1 MQFPNPRRR
10 ARPRPV
16 TVVNL
21 AIASL
26 SVIIIAAIATA
37 CGGNDGDDPDDIPT
51 ISAYDFRLEMADEGI
66 KQVRASD
73 TPPNTPQFSATGAT
87 ATPQLSQDP
96 AATGARPPQL
106 EWAYFTRRDGEP
118 TFYMAELPDF
128 HVVTVTG
135 YHHQKPPQFTVNI
148 DGPSG
153 IRANETVDNAQEVG
167 ETIALW
173 LRNYE
178 FVQRNGSRQ
187 RILTAETINNAY
199 IAGYQN
205 W

>member
-1 MQFPNPRRR
+1 MQFPTPRPR
-10 ARPRPV
+10 ARPRPI

-21 AIASL
+21 AIACL
-26 SVIIIAAIATA
+26 SVIIIAAAATA
-37 CGGNDGDDPDDIPT
+37 CGGNDGGDPDDIPT
-51 ISAYDFRLEMADEGI
+51 ISAYDFRLEMKDERI

-73 TPPNTPQFSATGAT
+73 TPPNTPQSSQDPSATGT
-87 ATPQLSQDP
+87 N
-96 AATGARPPQL
+96 PPQL
-106 EWAYFTRRDGEP
+106 EWAYFTRRAGEQ

-135 YHHQKPPQFTVNI
+135 YHNQKPPQFTVSI

-153 IRANETVDNAQEVG
+153 IRANETVDSAQEAG

-173 LRNYE
+173 IRNHE

-187 RILTAETINNAY
+187 RTVTAETINNAY

>member
-1 MQFPNPRRR
+1 MQFPIPQQR
-10 ARPRPV
+10 ARPRPI

-21 AIASL
+21 AIAGL
-26 SVIIIAAIATA
+26 SVIIIAAAAAA
-37 CGGNDGDDPDDIPT
+37 CGGNGGGDPDDIPT
-51 ISAYDFRLEMADEGI
+51 ISAYDFRLEMKDEEI

-73 TPPNTPQFSATGAT
+73 THPNPLPSGQNPDAAGA
-87 ATPQLSQDP
+87 S
-96 AATGARPPQL
+96 PPQL
-106 EWAYFTRRDGEP
+106 EWVYFTRRDGEQ

-128 HVVTVTG
+128 HLVTVTG
-135 YHHQKPPQFTVNI
+135 YHSQKPPQFTVSI

-153 IRANETVDNAQEVG
+153 IRTDETVDSAQEAG

-173 LRNYE
+173 IRNYE

-187 RILTAETINNAY
+187 RTVTAETINNAY

>member
-1 MQFPNPRRR
+1 MQFPRRR
-10 ARPRPV
+10 ARPRPI
-16 TVVNL
+16 TIVNL

-26 SVIIIAAIATA
+26 YVIIIAAAVIA
-37 CGGNDGDDPDDIPT
+37 CGGNDAGNNDDTPT
-51 ISAYDFRLEMADEGI
+51 ISAYDFRLELEDEGI

-73 TPPNTPQFSATGAT
+73 TPPNTPQFGADGSTAT

-96 AATGARPPQL
+96 PATGASPPQL
-106 EWAYFTRRDGEP
+106 EWAYFTWREGEQ
-118 TFYMAELPDF
+118 TFDMAELPDF

-135 YHHQKPPQFTVNI
+135 YYNQKPPQFTVSS

-153 IRANETVDNAQEVG
+153 ISANETAGSAQEAG

-187 RILTAETINNAY
+187 RIVTAETINNAY